1 MKRLRKEN
9 INTPEYFDRQW
20 GHQDPGYHDPVRQ
33 KALIRHV
40 KDNDLVIDVGA
51 GLYGSCQYI
60 SRYTKIKAQ
69 LMCIDFSEKA
79 AKLVS
84 AMCPEIHYITANID
98 PIPFGPDSFDC
109 VIAGEIIEHMEDP
122 RRFVKELVRICKP
135 GGWITLSTVNTQ
147 CENAKKCEY
156 AEHVWEFTP
165 DDLLCFFLDLGK
177 ATYSLVGDYH
187 FIECQKI

>member
-20 GHQDPGYHDPVRQ
+20 GKQDKGYHDPVRQ

-69 LMCIDFSEKA
+69 LMCIDFSMQA
-79 AKLVS
+79 AKLVT

-109 VIAGEIIEHMEDP
+109 LLAEI
-122 RRFVKELVRICKP
+122 
-135 GGWITLSTVNTQ
+135 NTHQ
-147 CENAKKCEY
+147 
-156 AEHVWEFTP
+156 
-165 DDLLCFFLDLGK
+165 LCFYFGIPGNVLAGTIQPGSHINNHVIILDVPDQCLLPHRIMIPLILLPPLPVKVFRGIN
-177 ATYSLVGDYH
+177 V
-187 FIECQKI
+187 FFP